1 MAPRSR
7 RVISRITSSP
17 TRWPY
22 RSLICLKWTVVH
34 AGGGEAVA
42 GELEEAPPVVYPGQ
56 RVRRSQVPDLVEQTG
71 VLVGDHALPGKYAGN
86 LDVGL
91 GVGVRGRR
99 SDQHERDHPGL
110 AGQRHADPGPYP
122 RQHLRQRSRL
132 PTALRS
138 ACPLTAATAN
148 ASPSVRIRHAASDGT
163 IRATAASSRPST
175 SSGSSVWLICD
186 IAERSVSARS
196 RCWRAA
202 CTASSSRAAW
212 TVSSDTATWLMIAT
226 RMSTS
231 SPVKMPRA
239 TRLSRYTTPSS
250 RPLSCSGATMM
261 LRRPCAAAL
270 CDPSAR

>member
-132 PTALRS
+132 PGHGPAQRGQRRTDERGEGPVRGWVELPAHGAAVGL
-138 ACPLTAATAN
+138 PAATAN

-231 SPVKMPRA
+231 S
-239 TRLSRYTTPSS
+239 
-250 RPLSCSGATMM
+250 
-261 LRRPCAAAL
+261 
-270 CDPSAR
+270 